1 MARRQRDNVQVAAS
15 SAVCEEAELQGS
27 ISIGKQCV
35 VHPKCAI
42 LALATPIVIGDRN
55 VLEDRVVLESASQT
69 TSSSTANPVMAI
81 GSDNLF
87 ESGSVV
93 RSAVVGS
100 GNWFEP
106 KAQALEGSV
115 IGNNCLIGS
124 GIVIEK
130 GERVPDNSVI
140 VCVQDEFGKLKRIV
154 RQQKDYLLKARE
166 SLVNKY
172 IDTFLAQK
180 SVFAL
185 EKNHRLVP
193 VLPGDP

>member
-1 MARRQRDNVQVAAS
+1 MAAPRPNSNNVQVAAT
-15 SAVCEEAELQGS
+15 SAVCEETELQGT
-27 ISIGKQCV
+27 ISVGRQCI

-42 LALATPIVIGDRN
+42 RALATPIVIGDRN
-55 VLEDRVVLESASQT
+55 VLEDRVLLESAPQT
-69 TSSSTANPVMAI
+69 TTAASPVMAI

-93 RSAVVGS
+93 RSAYVGS

-124 GIVIEK
+124 GVVIEK
-130 GERVPDNSVI
+130 NERVTDNSVI
-140 VCVQDEFGKLKRIV
+140 VCVQDEFGALKRIV
-154 RQQKDYLLKARE
+154 RPQKEYLLKARE
-166 SLVNKY
+166 GLVSKY
-172 IDTFLAQK
+172 IDTFLEPK

-193 VLPGDP
+193 VLPVNP